1 MEKTK
6 YELKAQVETALVLPK
21 TLQAETQ
28 VMPIGGA
35 SIPMYAV
42 YGRTDD
48 DRKVWTATFV
58 DSDEALAWVQ
68 ASKVFG
74 RAVRGAV
81 IADQKPK
88 QENDD
93 GTGIDSREP
102 TERTN

>member
-28 VMPIGGA
+28 MMPIGNA

-58 DSDEALAWVQ
+58 DGDEALAWVQ

-88 QENDD
+88 QESDD
-93 GTGIDSREP
+93 GAGIDSREP